1 MLYEIHVNKSTRNI
15 HVTSSHIQYINL
27 LLFFLKAYQHKY
39 KKHNTT
45 LNIEYSEEYRL
56 HTRKP
61 YIPYHI
67 VSTICMH
74 LIKQLNWFHSLN
86 YVLTSITKNDVLCL
100 DNKLY
105 MFTNNAQPM
114 PINETEITKQDN
126 IYDFGNLLVTC
137 LLNES
142 MGKKDVKEVLEPF
155 YYTDLYW
162 CILRCMEKDPSKRVL
177 YYI

>member
-1 MLYEIHVNKSTRNI
+1 
-15 HVTSSHIQYINL
+15 
-27 LLFFLKAYQHKY
+27 
-39 KKHNTT
+39 
-45 LNIEYSEEYRL
+45 
-56 HTRKP
+56 
-61 YIPYHI
+61 
-67 VSTICMH
+67 
-74 LIKQLNWFHSLN
+74 
-86 YVLTSITKNDVLCL
+86 
-100 DNKLY
+100 

-162 CILRCMEKDPSKRVL
+162 CILRCMDKDPSKRVL